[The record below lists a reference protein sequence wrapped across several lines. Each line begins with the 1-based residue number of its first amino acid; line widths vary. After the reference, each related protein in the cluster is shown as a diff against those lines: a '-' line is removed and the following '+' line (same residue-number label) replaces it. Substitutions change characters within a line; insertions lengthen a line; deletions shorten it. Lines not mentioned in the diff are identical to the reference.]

1 MEREEAVEVP
11 TGRGLGRLLAST
23 GVSIAGQG
31 MVLAAVPLLAARLTN
46 DPFQVSLTVASTY
59 AAWLIVGLPAGA
71 LVDRWPRRR
80 TMVIADLVRAL
91 IIGGLGLAVI
101 AGVAQIWLLI
111 LSVFLLGVAS
121 CFFDPAAQAA
131 LPALV
136 GRDPSVLARANGRMW
151 SLDLIG
157 RSLIGPPLGAA
168 LFVMATGLPFLANAA
183 TFLLSAVLLVGLS
196 SMRLPA
202 RVGEQSRLLVSVRE
216 GLGYLSRHPE
226 LRTLTI
232 GMGAFNFVYNL
243 AYATL
248 VLYAKDRLQVSE
260 QGFGFLL
267 ASAAVGGLLAGYLVP
282 KIGRSPRASTL
293 YAAGLG
299 IQGAGWLVIAVLPNA
314 GVAAAALATVG
325 AASMGVTVLGASAR
339 QRLTPD
345 PMLGRISATT
355 RVVGIGAAGV
365 GAALGGAVAT
375 VLGIGAP
382 VLIAA
387 LMALL
392 GGVGLLVLHQTGSGD
407 QST

>member
-1 MEREEAVEVP
+1 MEREETVEVP

-46 DPFQVSLTVASTY
+46 DPFQVSLTVAATY
-59 AAWLIVGLPAGA
+59 AAWLLVGLPAGA

-101 AGVAQIWLLI
+101 AGVAQMWLLI

-131 LPALV
+131 LPAVV

-157 RSLIGPPLGAA
+157 RSLIGPPVGAA
-168 LFVMATGLPFLANAA
+168 LFVMAAGLPFFANGA
-183 TFLLSAVLLVGLS
+183 TFLLSAALLVGIS
-196 SMRLPA
+196 SLHPPA
-202 RVGEQSRLLVSVRE
+202 RVGEQFRLALSIRE
-216 GLGYLSRHPE
+216 GLGYLARHSE

-232 GMGAFNFVYNL
+232 GMGSFNFVYNL

-248 VLYAKDRLQVSE
+248 VLYAKDRLQVTE
-260 QGFGFLL
+260 QGFGLLL
-267 ASAAVGGLLAGYLVP
+267 ASAAVGGLFAGYVVS
-282 KIGRSPRASTL
+282 KVGRSPRASTL
-293 YAAGLG
+293 YAAGLAM
-299 IQGAGWLVIAVLPNA
+299 QGLGWLMVAAMPNA
-314 GVAAAALATVG
+314 WVAAAALAMVG
-325 AASMGVTVLGASAR
+325 AASMSVTILGGAAR

-345 PMLGRISATT
+345 AMLGRVSAIT
-355 RVVGIGAAGV
+355 RVIGIGAAGL
-365 GAALGGAVAT
+365 GALANGLVAGSLGLQQA
-375 VLGIGAP
+375 
-382 VLIAA
+382 VLIAGSA
-387 LMALL
+387 S
-392 GGVGLLVLHQTGSGD
+392 VLAAVFFWRSD
-407 QST
+407 